1 MDEKLIREL
10 KSQLEK
16 EKERLE
22 KELVSFAKKDP
33 KISDNWETEF
43 PIVPTAAGMSHVAQE
58 EQADIREE
66 YEAELAQEQS
76 LELRLREVNG
86 ALKSIGRNTY
96 GLCKTCGKPIPEDRL
111 RANPAA
117 EYDVSHQP
125 RE

>member
-10 KSQLEK
+10 KSELET

-22 KELVSFAKKDP
+22 KELTSFAKKDP
-33 KISDNWETEF
+33 KIQGNWETQF
-43 PIVPTAAGMSHVAQE
+43 PIVPTAAGMSHASQE

-66 YEAELAQEQS
+66 YESELAQEQS
-76 LELRLREVNG
+76 LELRLKDVNG
-86 ALKSIGRNTY
+86 ALQHIDQNIY
-96 GLCKTCGKPIPEDRL
+96 GLCKTCGKPISEDRL

-117 EYDVSHQP
+117 EYDILHQP